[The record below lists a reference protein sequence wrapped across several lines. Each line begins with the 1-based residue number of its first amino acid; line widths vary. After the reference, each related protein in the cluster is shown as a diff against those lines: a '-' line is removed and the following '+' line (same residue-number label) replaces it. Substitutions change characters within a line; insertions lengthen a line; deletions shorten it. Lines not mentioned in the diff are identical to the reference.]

1 MHESSKTSESRGN
14 MKKFS
19 FLLAVVIALT
29 LVWIGSAQAD
39 VYKNFQQLKA
49 RQDRNIDYR
58 ISYHNGPS
66 STLVMAIHGGS
77 IEPGTCKLAKEV
89 AKRSGADWYTF
100 EGIKKKNNGTLHI
113 TSTRFNEPRAVSL
126 VAQSNKTL
134 SIHGC
139 TGSSKITYVGGR
151 DKQLA
156 AKVRSKLKAAGFK
169 IGTAS
174 SHLNGSSK
182 YNICNENKINKGV
195 QLEIS
200 KAQRNAFFSGGK
212 NTDTFHRYA
221 EALAKALND

>member
-1 MHESSKTSESRGN
+1 
-14 MKKFS
+14 MKNFS
-19 FLLAVVIALT
+19 LLLAVIVAFT
-29 LVWIGSAQAD
+29 LVWPGSAQAD
-39 VYKNFQQLKA
+39 VYKSFQQLKA
-49 RQDRNIDYR
+49 RQDRNVDYR

-77 IEPGTCKLAKEV
+77 IEPGTSQLAKEV

-100 EGIKKKNNGTLHI
+100 EGIKKGNNGILHI
-113 TSTRFNEPRAVSL
+113 TSSRFNEPIAKSL
-126 VAQSNKTL
+126 VAKSRKTL

-156 AKVRSKLKAAGFK
+156 AKVRSKLKAAGFR

-174 SHLNGSSK
+174 SHLNGNSK
-182 YNICNENKINKGV
+182 YNICNENKADKGV

-200 KAQRNAFFSGGK
+200 KAQRNAFFSGGTS
-212 NTDTFHRYA
+212 TDTFHRYA
-221 EALAKALND
+221 AALAKALD

>member
-1 MHESSKTSESRGN
+1 

-29 LVWIGSAQAD
+29 LVWTGSAQAD

-100 EGIKKKNNGTLHI
+100 EGIKKRIMAHYISLLPASTNQELYLWWPNPTKLCLSTAVLVPAKSPMWVAGT
-113 TSTRFNEPRAVSL
+113 
-126 VAQSNKTL
+126 SNWPL
-134 SIHGC
+134 
-139 TGSSKITYVGGR
+139 R
-151 DKQLA
+151 
-156 AKVRSKLKAAGFK
+156 
-169 IGTAS
+169 
-174 SHLNGSSK
+174 
-182 YNICNENKINKGV
+182 
-195 QLEIS
+195 
-200 KAQRNAFFSGGK
+200 
-212 NTDTFHRYA
+212 
-221 EALAKALND
+221 